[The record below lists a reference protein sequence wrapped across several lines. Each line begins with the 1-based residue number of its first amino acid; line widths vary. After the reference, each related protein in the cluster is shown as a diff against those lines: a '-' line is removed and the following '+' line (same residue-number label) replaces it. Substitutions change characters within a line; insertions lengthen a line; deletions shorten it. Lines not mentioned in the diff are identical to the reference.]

1 MHQVTDKLYHIML
14 ICIDY
19 TSPKWNSNSQ
29 RLCKQRF
36 KTWDLQRWPY
46 WYLVFIITLMP
57 NRNSIYYVIV
67 IVQSIRYMLVI
78 LPSLG
83 DPTWAELRRSS
94 GQGSPK
100 LCSITEHIPIRLD
113 NKCFNTWHHQSF
125 PAKKNHLVT
134 LAGLLAN
141 CKHGRFSGRN
151 FRGWRDWLN
160 ILKILVWALKIW
172 ETKGLL
178 AIIRLKIAHLISI
191 RKISSDWLNIFQI

>member
-1 MHQVTDKLYHIML
+1 LHQVTDKLYHIML

-113 NKCFNTWHHQSF
+113 NKCFNTWHPYYCQKALCFSYFQSSNQYF
-125 PAKKNHLVT
+125 Q
-134 LAGLLAN
+134 
-141 CKHGRFSGRN
+141 
-151 FRGWRDWLN
+151 N
-160 ILKILVWALKIW
+160 IQP
-172 ETKGLL
+172 
-178 AIIRLKIAHLISI
+178 
-191 RKISSDWLNIFQI
+191 ISSSSEVSAGKPSMLAVC